1 MEKRIIFWDWTG
13 TLADEAQLDRA
24 VCQSLEK
31 EIARR
36 HHLPPEEAASLFQ
49 AYLRRLEGTWEWH
62 DYLRHARHFGLDW
75 RPSQSENLPLLR
87 LLPGAREILKLAKDL
102 GWLNILATNAV
113 KAVIELRLQWIGLFD
128 IFDDII
134 TSDMVQS
141 LKSAGKHFLYGLQKW
156 SAQATDSF
164 SVGDNPVQD
173 IQSAKTLG
181 LKTIFCSFGRKL
193 THYHSPHISPD
204 HHQPVVADY
213 QVASLGAIRDILLE
227 KSVAKEATHG

>member
-24 VCQSLEK
+24 VCLSLEK

-36 HHLPPEEAASLFQ
+36 RHLSREKAASLFQ
-49 AYLRRLEGTWEWH
+49 NYLRRLEGTWEWH

-75 RPSQSENLPLLR
+75 RPSQIENLSLLR
-87 LLPGAREILKLAKDL
+87 LLPGAQEILKLAQDQ

-113 KAVIELRLQWIGLFD
+113 KAVIELRLRWVGLLD

-134 TSDMVQS
+134 TSDMVQA
-141 LKSAGKHFLYGLQKW
+141 LKSSGQHFLYGLRKW
-156 SAQATDSF
+156 SARAAVSF

-181 LKTIFCSFGRKL
+181 LKTIFCSFGRNL

-204 HHQPVVADY
+204 HHQSVAADY
-213 QVASLGAIRDILLE
+213 QVSSLLE
-227 KSVAKEATHG
+227 IKKILSQKSITEEATHG

>member
-24 VCQSLEK
+24 VCQSMEK

-36 HHLPPEEAASLFQ
+36 RHISREKAASLFQ

-75 RPSQSENLPLLR
+75 RKSQEENLSLLR
-87 LLPGAREILKLAKDL
+87 LLPGAREILTLAHEG

-113 KAVIELRLQWIGLFD
+113 KAVIKLRLQWIGLQD
-128 IFDDII
+128 LFDDII
-134 TSDMVQS
+134 TSDVVQA
-141 LKSAGKHFLYGLQKW
+141 LKSSGKHFLYGLRKW
-156 SAQATDSF
+156 SAQPALSF

-173 IQSAKTLG
+173 IQSAQSLG
-181 LKTIFCSFGRKL
+181 LKTIFCSFGRNL

-204 HHQPVVADY
+204 HYQPIQADY
-213 QVASLGAIRDILLE
+213 KVNSLQEIKTILQTE
-227 KSVAKEATHG
+227 TFPKEAAHG